1 MPRPISVDRVDLN
14 LAGTVAL
21 VTGGGRGFGR
31 VVAHGLATVG
41 VAVALTGRSTEHLTA
56 TVREIEAGGGTAL
69 AIPMDVSD
77 PEAVNTGVAEAAAKL
92 GPIDL
97 LVNNAGLNGPL
108 GPVWEVDPEAWWHA
122 VEVNLRGVMLC
133 SAAVMP
139 AMVERGAGRVVNI
152 VSHAGVFR
160 WPNMSAYSASKA
172 AVVKLT
178 ENQAYEA
185 RRHGVTVFA
194 VHPGVL
200 PIGLSEEVFSHRG
213 APEGTYESKM
223 VAWLQRQ
230 FDEGNVVQPEQ
241 GADLI
246 ARIAAGDL
254 DALTGRYLKADDD
267 VAQLL
272 ADAAGITAED
282 RLTLRLRD

>member
-1 MPRPISVDRVDLN
+1 VDLD
-14 LAGTVAL
+14 LSGTVAL

-31 VVAHGLATVG
+31 VVARGLAAAG
-41 VAVALTGRSTEHLTA
+41 AAVALTGRTAESLTEA
-56 TVREIEAGGGTAL
+56 VREIEAADGTAL
-69 AIPMDVSD
+69 AIPMDVTD
-77 PEAVNTGVAEAAAKL
+77 PDAVTAGVAEAVAKL
-92 GPIDL
+92 GPINL

-108 GPVWEVDPEAWWHA
+108 GPVWEVDPTFWWHA

-133 SAAVMP
+133 SAAAMP

-160 WPNMSAYSASKA
+160 WPHMSAYSASKA
-172 AVVKLT
+172 AVIKLT

-213 APEGTYESKM
+213 APADSYEAKM

-241 GADLI
+241 GAELI
-246 ARIAAGDL
+246 VRIATGEL